1 MIGDLFL
8 QAKHAQGGAALA
20 SAVERGS
27 QHVDHYLLGE
37 RRRIDDHCVHPAGF
51 GDQRR
56 RAALGS
62 RRLAILRCSRVA
74 TSVEPVNITPR
85 TRSSEVSAA
94 PTVSPRPGSS

>member
-20 SAVERGS
+20 GAVERGS

-37 RRRIDDHCVHPAGF
+37 RRRIDDHRVHPAGF

-56 RAALGS
+56 RAALG
-62 RRLAILRCSRVA
+62 I
-74 TSVEPVNITPR
+74 E
-85 TRSSEVSAA
+85 AA
-94 PTVSPRPGSS
+94 GDIALQQGGHFGGAGEHHAAYALIGG